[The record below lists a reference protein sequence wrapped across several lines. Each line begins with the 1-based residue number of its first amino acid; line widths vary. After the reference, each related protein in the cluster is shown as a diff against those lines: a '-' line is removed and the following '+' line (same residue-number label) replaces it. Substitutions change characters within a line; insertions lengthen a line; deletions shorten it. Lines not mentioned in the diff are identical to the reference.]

1 MHKTLAA
8 LFVLWGIT
16 LVAKAQSP
24 QRPPAVPLIACDPY
38 FSVWSMND
46 RLTDGP
52 TRHWTGKE
60 QPLTSLARI
69 DGKTYR
75 LMGNLPPNV
84 APATQTSLTVLPTR
98 TIYHFAEAGI
108 DLSVCF
114 MTPKLADDLTVC
126 SWPVTY
132 VTWTAAATDG
142 KSHDVAIYLDASP
155 NLAVNVPDQEVT
167 EQLGTA
173 GKLTTL
179 RVGSIEQP
187 ILETRGDDLR
197 IDWGYFYLA
206 ANTPSA
212 TCAPATRIR
221 SAFATD
227 GTLGPPAAQPASPSP
242 AARNAP
248 VLAILLPL
256 GNVSDKPVSA
266 HAILAYDDLYSI
278 RYFNDDLRPYWKK
291 DGAKID
297 DLLQQADHDYDSINQ
312 RCETFD
318 NELVSDL
325 KKIGGDSYVQLGVL
339 AWRQALAA
347 QKLCADANG
356 QPLMF
361 SKENFSNG
369 CISTVDVLYPAGPQ
383 MLAFSPTMMKAS
395 LVPLLDYAS
404 SPRWKFDSAPH
415 DLGTYPQ
422 ATGQVYGGERS
433 SPMPVEESGNLL
445 ILCAG
450 LAKAEGNAQFFEK
463 YWPTLTLWKNYLVN
477 NGLDPANQL
486 CTDDFAGHIARNAN
500 LSVKAIMG
508 IAAYGQLADALGK
521 KDEAADALKTAR
533 DYAQKW
539 MKLGEDGD
547 HYKLVFGDKGAGT
560 WSQKYNLVWDRI
572 LGTNIFPPEVAEK
585 ELAFYRTKM
594 NVYGLPLDSRKTYT
608 KIDWELWTATM
619 APKDDDF
626 RVIVDA
632 CAKWTN
638 ETSDR
643 VPMSDWYE
651 TVSGKKSGFQARSV
665 VGGLFIPFLR
675 DESLWKKYASR
686 DHTKL
691 TGWAAA
697 DFSQPKVKTIIPAA
711 DTQASSWKY
720 TTVRPAGRWMDPA
733 FNDSTWKSGLSGF
746 GTEGTPGAH
755 IGTPWNTDD
764 IWLRREI
771 TLPDGEIQNPRLFI
785 HHDEDAEVYING
797 ISAAHPRGFVA
808 EYVTI
813 PISPAA
819 RAKLHAGKNTL
830 AVHCHQTTGGQ
841 YIDVGIVEVVV
852 NR

>member
-1 MHKTLAA
+1 MN
-8 LFVLWGIT
+8 
-16 LVAKAQSP
+16 
-24 QRPPAVPLIACDPY
+24 PPTFP
-38 FSVWSMND
+38 
-46 RLTDGP
+46 
-52 TRHWTGKE
+52 
-60 QPLTSLARI
+60 
-69 DGKTYR
+69 
-75 LMGNLPPNV
+75 
-84 APATQTSLTVLPTR
+84 PATQTSDLIVLPTR
-98 TIYHFAEAGI
+98 TIYEFDAGGEHI
-108 DLSVCF
+108 AMTFL
-114 MTPKLADDLTVC
+114 TPKLPDDLFVC

-132 VTWTAAATDG
+132 VTWTATG
-142 KSHDVAIYLDASP
+142 TQSHQVQVYIDARAE
-155 NLAVNVPDQEVT
+155 LAVNTPGEAVT
-167 EQLGTA
+167 YSSISASNLSTGTIKMLA
-173 GKLTTL
+173 
-179 RVGSIEQP
+179 VGSVEQP
-187 ILETRGDDLR
+187 VLEARGDDLR
-197 IDWGYFYLA
+197 INWGNFYLA
-206 ANTPSA
+206 GKTECASIFPENIRDEFANSGAANWPTA
-212 TCAPATRIR
+212 KLPAN
-221 SAFATD
+221 
-227 GTLGPPAAQPASPSP
+227 PPASKAALLAMAFDLGDVSSQPKS
-242 AARNAP
+242 ARAM
-248 VLAILLPL
+248 LI
-256 GNVSDKPVSA
+256 
-266 HAILAYDDLYSI
+266 YDDLYSI
-278 RYFNDDLRPYWKK
+278 RYFNNDLLPYWRTKLK
-291 DGAKID
+291 GADELAAK
-297 DLLQQADHDYDSINQ
+297 ADADFDSLNK
-312 RCETFD
+312 RCESFD

-325 KKIGGDSYVQLGVL
+325 KKIGGDSYAELGVL

-395 LVPLLDYAS
+395 LVPLLDYSS

-433 SPMPVEESGNLL
+433 SPLPVEESGNLL
-445 ILCAG
+445 LLCGA
-450 LAKAEGNAQFFEK
+450 LAKAEGNADFSGK
-463 YWPTLTLWKNYLVN
+463 YWPTLTAWKNYLVN

-508 IAAYGQLADALGK
+508 IAAYGQIADMLGK
-521 KDEAADALKTAR
+521 KDEAADAMKTAR

-638 ETSDR
+638 ETPDR

-665 VGGLFIPFLR
+665 VGGLFIPFVR

-697 DFSQPKVKTIIPAA
+697 DFSQPKVNPIIPAA
-711 DTQASSWKY
+711 DTQASTWKY
-720 TTVRPAGRWMDPA
+720 TTAKPAARWMDST
-733 FNDSTWKSGLSGF
+733 FNDSTWKSGQSGF

-755 IGTPWNTDD
+755 IGTTWNTDD
-764 IWLRREI
+764 IWIRREI
-771 TLPDGEIQNPRLFI
+771 TLPDTKLKNPRLYI

-797 ISAAHPRGFVA
+797 TLAARPRGFVA
-808 EYVTI
+808 EYVTV
-813 PISPAA
+813 PISPTA
-819 RAKLHAGKNTL
+819 RAKLHPGKNIL

-852 NR
+852 NK